1 MRLHSVDVRPNDRVR
16 LPPLYLIV
24 EPELA
29 GSDVTIGWS
38 ATSMDVSGEATGE
51 LVLPISDVPYNLGPT
66 SRVLE
71 ELKKREREAS
81 EYD

>member
-1 MRLHSVDVRPNDRVR
+1 
-16 LPPLYLIV
+16 
-24 EPELA
+24 
-29 GSDVTIGWS
+29 
-38 ATSMDVSGEATGE
+38 MDVSGEATGE